1 MLKKILLMI
10 AVTFSMVA
18 SAQTLKVG
26 LVDTNAILGSMPEVA
41 EAQKKLQETQNKYEA
56 QYKLLT
62 EELQKQYE
70 ELAKMENDK
79 DVPEL
84 IRKNK
89 TQAFADNQTKLQQF
103 EQQVMQDMQKQQGE
117 LMAPIYQ
124 KLQDAIQSVGKENNF
139 SLIQGIDPQLTFY
152 YSAPV
157 QDITPLVKTKLG
169 IK

>member
-1 MLKKILLMI
+1 MLKKIFLML
-10 AVTFSMVA
+10 AVVFSMAA

-26 LVDTNAILGSMPEVA
+26 LVDTNAILGAMPEVA
-41 EAQKKLQETQNKYEA
+41 EAQKKLQETNTKYET
-56 QYKLLT
+56 QYNSLQA
-62 EELQKQYE
+62 ELQKQYE
-70 ELAKMENDK
+70 ELANMKD

-89 TQAFADNQTKLQQF
+89 TQAFADNQQKLQQF
-103 EQQVMQDMQKQQGE
+103 EQQIMQEMQKQQGE

-124 KLQDAIQSVGKENNF
+124 KLQDAIQSVGKEGNF
-139 SLIQGIDPQLTFY
+139 SLIQAMEPQLTFY

-157 QDITPLVKTKLG
+157 EDITPLVKTKLG

>member
-1 MLKKILLMI
+1 MLKKFLLLI

-18 SAQTLKVG
+18 SAQTLKIG
-26 LVDTNAILGSMPEVA
+26 LVDTNALLAAMPEVT
-41 EAQKKLQETQNKYEA
+41 EAQKKLQETQTKYEA
-56 QYKLLT
+56 QYKLLG

-70 ELAKMENDK
+70 ELSNMKE

-89 TQAFADNQTKLQQF
+89 TQAFADNQQKLQQF

-124 KLQDAIQSVGKENNF
+124 KLNDAIQSVGKENNF
-139 SLIQGIDPQLTFY
+139 SLVQAMDPQLTFY
-152 YSAPV
+152 YSSPV
-157 QDITPLVKTKLG
+157 EDITPLVKTKLG

>member
-1 MLKKILLMI
+1 MLKKILLML
-10 AVTFSMVA
+10 AVVFSMAA

-26 LVDTNAILGSMPEVA
+26 LVDTNALLSSMPEVT
-41 EAQKKLQETQNKYEA
+41 EAQKKLQETQSKYET
-56 QYKLLT
+56 QYNSLQA
-62 EELQKQYE
+62 ELQKQYE
-70 ELAKMENDK
+70 ELNNMKE

-89 TQAFADNQTKLQQF
+89 TQAFVDNQQKLQQF
-103 EQQVMQDMQKQQGE
+103 EQQIVQEMQKQQAE

-124 KLQDAIQSVGKENNF
+124 KVQDAIQSVGKEGNF

-157 QDITPLVKTKLG
+157 EDVTPLVKTKLG